1 MDGFI
6 SVAELQLFCEE
17 HKGMIGQSALDGQ
30 LVLNIGDS
38 GRGDAICE
46 NLLDHLTVYDIDDLQ
61 RGTGA
66 DNKDGLYSEKDV
78 IEITGI
84 SNTDN
89 VLYDIDDD
97 FGR

>member
-6 SVAELQLFCEE
+6 SVTELQLFCEE

-61 RGTGA
+61 RDTCA
-66 DNKDGLYSEKDV
+66 ER
-78 IEITGI
+78 E
-84 SNTDN
+84 
-89 VLYDIDDD
+89 
-97 FGR
+97 

>member
-61 RGTGA
+61 RGTCA
-66 DNKDGLYSEKDV
+66 ER
-78 IEITGI
+78 E
-84 SNTDN
+84 
-89 VLYDIDDD
+89 
-97 FGR
+97 